1 MKCFAPPRSGANG
14 KANHLI
20 RRVLLAGLLAVGLT
34 APLQAAEKP
43 ADPGPDCR
51 TAGPS
56 VPHNARML
64 AIFEADQAD
73 RRETGDT
80 DWAAVNRR
88 DLERLAETE
97 ALIAANALRTGQDF
111 LHAAFVF
118 QHGKEP
124 RSYLKAHSI
133 ALVAMKCGNP
143 NAVWIATAAL
153 DRYLQAIGQPQVF
166 GTQFRF
172 PDNAPVTQEP
182 YDRTLIADP
191 LRRQLGVPTL
201 ADQER
206 QRQRYQAEV
215 ERGQ

>member
-1 MKCFAPPRSGANG
+1 MKARPCLLVSS
-14 KANHLI
+14 LI
-20 RRVLLAGLLAVGLT
+20 SVICST
-34 APLQAAEKP
+34 APAAAAETGVP
-43 ADPGPDCR
+43 AARDCR
-51 TAGPS
+51 TTGPS
-56 VPHNARML
+56 VPDNPRML

-73 RRETGDT
+73 RQEAAET
-80 DWAAVNRR
+80 DWGAVNRR

-97 ALIAANALRTGQDF
+97 ALIATNALQTGQDF
-111 LHAAFVF
+111 LRAAFVF

-143 NAVWIATAAL
+143 NAAWIATAAL

-172 PDNAPVTQEP
+172 PDGAPVTQEP
-182 YDRTLIADP
+182 YDRSLLTDA
-191 LRRQLGVPTL
+191 LRRQLGVPPL

-206 QRQRYQAEV
+206 QRQRLQAEV
-215 ERGQ
+215 EQGQ